1 MRYGAATVR
10 ESVLFSQKPI
20 RLRERP
26 SIQLRQHMRAFSLAV
41 TLLAALAWA
50 DDAPVSPRSNP
61 SDYPAHDSLKTAAIA
76 ATIVPSEQVK
86 KLFSADTAKAY
97 VVVEVAV
104 YPEAGNS
111 LDVDLID
118 FALRT
123 GEQVVRAS
131 EPRDIGTAWPS
142 AKNPSIG
149 SRGPNVTAETGVIVD
164 RETDPITGRPRTS
177 VGTYESVAVS
187 NYPRND
193 PPPPPPSKSSGDV
206 DAKIRKMAL
215 PQGPAKAPVAGYL
228 YFRYRARKQDSFTL
242 NYTNDDGSI
251 DLKFPSK

>member
-61 SDYPAHDSLKTAAIA
+61 TDYPAHDSLKTAAIA
-76 ATIVPSEQVK
+76 ATIVPPEQVK

>member
-1 MRYGAATVR
+1 
-10 ESVLFSQKPI
+10 
-20 RLRERP
+20 
-26 SIQLRQHMRAFSLAV
+26 MRALGLA
-41 TLLAALAWA
+41 TFLAILAIA
-50 DDAPVSPRSNP
+50 DDTPVSPRP
-61 SDYPAHDSLKTAAIA
+61 TPTDYPAHDSLKTAAIA
-76 ATIVPSEQVK
+76 AAIVPPEQVK
-86 KLFSADTAKAY
+86 KIFSADTAKTY

-104 YPEAGNS
+104 YPQAGSS

-118 FALRT
+118 FALKT

-131 EPRDIGTAWPS
+131 EPRDIGNAWPS

-149 SRGPNVTAETGVIVD
+149 SRGPNVTTEAGVIVD

-177 VGTYESVAVS
+177 VGTYEGVAVS

-193 PPPPPPSKSSGDV
+193 PPPPPPSKNSGDV
-206 DAKIRKMAL
+206 DDKIRKMAL
-215 PQGPAKAPVAGYL
+215 AQGPAKAPVAGYI
-228 YFRYRARKQDSFTL
+228 YFRYHARKQDAFTL